1 MKVQDLMAE
10 NVVMTKEETTIEDA
24 VKLLFKKHAEALV
37 IIDDGRKCKGIF
49 TERDILRIVAKK
61 VPLDTHLK
69 EVMSKNVLTVK
80 KEDSFAKARRLMVL
94 HSIRHLP
101 VVDEKGYLVGMLT
114 IRKILDELVG
124 IPTFRS

>member
-1 MKVQDLMAE
+1 MKVQDLMVE
-10 NVVMTKEETTIEDA
+10 NVVITKQETTIEDA

-37 IIDDGRKCKGIF
+37 IVDDGRKCKGIF
-49 TERDILRIVAKK
+49 TERDILRSIAKK
-61 VPLDTHLK
+61 VPLDTHLQ
-69 EVMSKNVLTVK
+69 EVMSKNVLTVR
-80 KEDSFAKARRLMVL
+80 KEDSFAKAKRLMVS

-101 VVDEKGYLVGMLT
+101 VVDKKGYLVGMLT